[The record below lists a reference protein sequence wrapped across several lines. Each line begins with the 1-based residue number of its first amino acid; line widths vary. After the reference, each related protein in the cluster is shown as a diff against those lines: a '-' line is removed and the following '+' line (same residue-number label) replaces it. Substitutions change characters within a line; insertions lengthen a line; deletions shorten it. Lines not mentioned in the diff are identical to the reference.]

1 MSQATEIYSREFDAI
16 FFRLPP
22 QVQGRILARI
32 RELGSIGIVAQRDNL
47 LRRIDFWKSLSHWTF
62 CLVRGLLNQRG
73 TSRPGGTGVGSP
85 VALALD

>member
-32 RELGSIGIVAQRDNL
+32 RELGRRLDDFPHGRLPGRAEFR
-47 LRRIDFWKSLSHWTF
+47 LRVGDYRIIYTFDVRRNELSLVTLGHRREVYR
-62 CLVRGLLNQRG
+62 L
-73 TSRPGGTGVGSP
+73 
-85 VALALD
+85 